1 MRDPGSPRQQV
12 PEAISQDRIR
22 LTERPSD
29 KLAPHPHSTLS
40 LSTNAPWSDILS
52 VTSIFATLLP
62 NTHALEPDNL
72 SLVRN
77 DPHARTSSPRG
88 GTGACRSG
96 LRRSTEIIN
105 QYVDADQ
112 QHPEWE

>member
-1 MRDPGSPRQQV
+1 MQKKKLDIGIRQANPPSSSGCIQV

-22 LTERPSD
+22 LTERPSN
-29 KLAPHPHSTLS
+29 KLAPHPHSALSLALS

-52 VTSIFATLLP
+52 VTSIFATFLP
-62 NTHALEPDNL
+62 NTHALEPNNL

-88 GTGACRSG
+88 GAGA
-96 LRRSTEIIN
+96 
-105 QYVDADQ
+105 
-112 QHPEWE
+112 